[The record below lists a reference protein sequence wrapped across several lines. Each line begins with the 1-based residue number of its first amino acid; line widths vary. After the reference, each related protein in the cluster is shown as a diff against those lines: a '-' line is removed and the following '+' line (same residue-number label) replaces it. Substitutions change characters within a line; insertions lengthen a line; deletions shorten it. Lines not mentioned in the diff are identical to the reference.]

1 MITST
6 PNVPTSIV
14 KIETDKQNYLLLGTE
29 VEKNLT
35 LVTLF
40 VIRNHDCGWRN
51 VSNSLLR
58 ALVALS
64 QGT

>member
-14 KIETDKQNYLLLGTE
+14 KVETDKQKYLLLGTE
-29 VEKNLT
+29 VEKNFT
-35 LVTLF
+35 FVTLF
-40 VIRNHDCGWRN
+40 VIRNHDCRWSN
-51 VSNSLLR
+51 VSNSILR
-58 ALVALS
+58 VLVALS

>member
-14 KIETDKQNYLLLGTE
+14 KVDTDKQNYLLLGTE

-40 VIRNHDCGWRN
+40 VIRNHDCRWSN
-51 VSNSLLR
+51 VFNSILGV
-58 ALVALS
+58 LVALS